1 MQPTQPRFLARLAR
15 VNPTSVFLA
24 ALALVLA
31 GLFAP
36 GAVGG
41 VLLLALAVGL
51 GALLVT
57 TWPVQ
62 PPNTRLL
69 RLALLTG
76 LLAVALIKIV
86 G

>member
-1 MQPTQPRFLARLAR
+1 VQPTQPRLLARLAR
-15 VNPTSVFLA
+15 VNPTTVFLA
-24 ALALVLA
+24 ALVLVLA

-51 GALLVT
+51 AALLVT

-62 PPNTRLL
+62 PPGTRML
-69 RLALLTG
+69 RLVLLTG